1 MSRKYKC
8 LECNTEFEEP
18 KEYGSS
24 AQCKCGN
31 IRVIKTNIIDVQ
43 NNKGL
48 HSFEIL
54 KGE

>member
-8 LECNTEFEEP
+8 LECNTIVEEP
-18 KEYGSS
+18 EEGSS
-24 AQCKCGN
+24 NQCKCGN
-31 IRVIKTNIIDVQ
+31 IKVIKTNIIDVQ

-54 KGE
+54 RGE